1 MQAIHDEQNSTTV
14 NKDRVALVF
23 PVAPGSDM
31 AYHHAVAHPD
41 GI

>member
-14 NKDRVALVF
+14 NKDRVTLVF

-31 AYHHAVAHPD
+31 AYPHTVADPD
-41 GI
+41 VI